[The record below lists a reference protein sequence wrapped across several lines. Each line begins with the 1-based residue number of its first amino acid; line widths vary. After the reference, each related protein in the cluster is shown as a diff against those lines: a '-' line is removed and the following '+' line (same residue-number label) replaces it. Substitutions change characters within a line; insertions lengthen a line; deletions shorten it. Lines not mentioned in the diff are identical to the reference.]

1 MRPRRL
7 IGGSRGLDADIRILN
22 ASVTPKSDG
31 LDFDIGSDSAIF
43 NRKWTV
49 PIVKLEVFA
58 VTVRC
63 LEPICG
69 AR

>member
-7 IGGSRGLDADIRILN
+7 LDGSRGLDADIRKSN

-31 LDFDIGSDSAIF
+31 LDFDIGSDSANF

-49 PIVKLEVFA
+49 PIVKLGVFA
-58 VTVRC
+58 VIVRC